1 MSSADLIVGWVC
13 STVVALALGVLLG
26 TWLCNRVVARALKGA
41 TKKDLVG
48 SHESTLGRYED
59 REVQENRQ
67 RLADTLSG
75 GAGSG
80 GDRHTD
86 DDREDAK
93 QTGKLSTLKPG
104 DWL

>member
-1 MSSADLIVGWVC
+1 MSSADLVVGWAC
-13 STVVALALGVLLG
+13 STVVALALGILLG
-26 TWLCNRVVARALKGA
+26 TWLCNRVVARALKAGCQQN
-41 TKKDLVG
+41 LVG
-48 SHESTLGRYED
+48 SHEYRRYED

-93 QTGKLSTLKPG
+93 KITGLDDLKPG
-104 DWL
+104 SWL